1 MKKCVVLTKAVPL
14 VLFAIFF
21 IVSISISSFFILIGT
36 QKENILK
43 QQFIECNSIEH
54 INEKYQTN

>member
-43 QQFIECNSIEH
+43 QQFIECNSVEH
-54 INEKYQTN
+54 INGKN